1 MNFKN
6 IIENLII
13 IIGVMSVTA
22 FVTHKAT
29 LNSALKTNELTNKAL
44 IPAIVEGIRKETTAI
59 NNNTSN
65 SVEVKKLKARKN
77 EALDVNFR
85 SEQPTQNTL
94 KTVRNHNEI
103 VYKEGDTIQGLVLVK
118 KERLTRRQ
126 KRRLNLLNN

>member
-13 IIGVMSVTA
+13 IIGVMSATA

-94 KTVRNHNEI
+94 KTVRNERTF
-103 VYKEGDTIQGLVLVK
+103 KEGDTIQGLVLIK

>member
-13 IIGVMSVTA
+13 IIGVMSATA

-44 IPAIVEGIRKETTAI
+44 IPAIVEGIKKETTAI

-77 EALDVNFR
+77 EALDVNFTN
-85 SEQPTQNTL
+85 EQPTQNTL
-94 KTVRNHNEI
+94 KTVRNERTF
-103 VYKEGDTIQGLVLVK
+103 KEGDTIQGLVLIK